1 MVRLKDIAEKVGVS
15 ISTVS
20 RVINHDDSRR
30 ISEETKQKIWQ
41 AAKSL
46 NYHATS
52 TANSKARTRTRN
64 HSTPVSTHAIGCI
77 LSLPDNKY
85 NHPYFSPIIQGIE
98 AKLLEAGA
106 SLAFLHTQAELKSPV
121 LFESLLQSYQLS
133 GIICVEG
140 MKPALYKWLKERVP
154 NIVGID
160 VADPTVPVIS
170 YDRMNAARVAVGH
183 LIQNGHRKI
192 GFIGG
197 KGLLGQLER
206 EKRYRGY
213 RIALE
218 EAGCELNPNW
228 VVDAEWDADRSY
240 DGMKQLVKLEDRP
253 TAMFCASDMMAIA
266 AMRAVAEEGMSI
278 PSDIAFIGVDDIEF
292 AKYSSPPLSSIHIPK
307 YEMGYAAAKALLD
320 GLTAPYPTPFRM
332 LLPFELVVRES
343 TNSQGAS

>member
-1 MVRLKDIAEKVGVS
+1 MATLKDIAEKVGVS

-20 RVINHDDSRR
+20 RVINQDDSRR
-30 ISEETKQKIWQ
+30 ISEETKRKIWQ
-41 AAKSL
+41 AAKAL
-46 NYHATS
+46 NYPTVHTPKPKMRGR
-52 TANSKARTRTRN
+52 SK
-64 HSTPVSTHAIGCI
+64 HSPKTLPVHTVGCI

-106 SLAFLHTQAELKSPV
+106 TLSFLHTQAELKSET
-121 LFESLLQSYQLS
+121 LFESLLQSRRLS

-140 MKPALYKWLKERVP
+140 MDHSLYKWLKERVP

-160 VADPTVPVIS
+160 VADPSIPVIS
-170 YDRMNAARVAVGH
+170 YDRMNAAKVAVGH
-183 LIQNGHRKI
+183 LIQLGHRKI

-197 KGLLGQLER
+197 TGLFGQLER

-218 EAGCELNPNW
+218 ESGLEWNPSWTIDAG
-228 VVDAEWDADRSY
+228 WDADRSHAE
-240 DGMKQLVKLEDRP
+240 MKRLIGSGDCP

-266 AMRAVAEEGMSI
+266 AMRAAAEEGVAVPEQM
-278 PSDIAFIGVDDIEF
+278 AFVGIDNIEF
-292 AKYSSPPLSSIHIPK
+292 SKYSSPPLSSIHIPK

-320 GLTAPYPTPFRM
+320 GLTDPYPTPFRM

-343 TNSQGAS
+343 TGGQGAS

>member
-1 MVRLKDIAEKVGVS
+1 MARLKDIAEMVGVS

-20 RVINHDDSRR
+20 RVINQDDSRR

-41 AAKSL
+41 AAKQL
-46 NYHATS
+46 NYPLLQTAKPRSRNRLRHSPSPAT
-52 TANSKARTRTRN
+52 
-64 HSTPVSTHAIGCI
+64 THAIGCI

-98 AKLLEAGA
+98 AKLLESGA
-106 SLAFLHTQAELKSPV
+106 SLAFLHTQAELKSAA
-121 LFESLLQSYQLS
+121 LFESLLRSCRLS

-140 MKPALYKWLKERVP
+140 MNPEQYKWLKERVP

-197 KGLLGQLER
+197 RGLLGQLER

-228 VVDAEWDADRSY
+228 VIDAEWDADRSY

-343 TNSQGAS
+343 TNSEGAS

>member
-1 MVRLKDIAEKVGVS
+1 MARLKDIAEMVGVS

-20 RVINHDDSRR
+20 RVINQDDSRR
-30 ISEETKQKIWQ
+30 ISEETKQKIWH
-41 AAKSL
+41 AAKQL
-46 NYHATS
+46 NYPILQ
-52 TANSKARTRTRN
+52 TAKSRARTRLR
-64 HSTPVSTHAIGCI
+64 HSSPPATTHAIGCI

-98 AKLLEAGA
+98 AKLLESGA
-106 SLAFLHTQAELKSPV
+106 SLAFLHTQAELKNAA
-121 LFESLLQSYQLS
+121 LFESLLRSCRLS
-133 GIICVEG
+133 GVICVEG
-140 MKPALYKWLKERVP
+140 MNPAQYKWLKEKVP

-160 VADPTVPVIS
+160 VADPTVPVVS

-183 LIQNGHRKI
+183 LIQSGRRKI

-218 EAGCELNPNW
+218 EAGCELNTNW
-228 VVDAEWDADRSY
+228 VIDAEWDADRSY
-240 DGMKQLVKLEDRP
+240 DGMKQLVQLEDRP

-278 PSDIAFIGVDDIEF
+278 PGDIAFIGVDDIEF

-307 YEMGYAAAKALLD
+307 YEMGYTAAKVLLD

-332 LLPFELVVRES
+332 LLPFELIVRES
-343 TNSQGAS
+343 TNSEGAS

>member
-1 MVRLKDIAEKVGVS
+1 MVRLKDIAERVGVS

-30 ISEETKQKIWQ
+30 VSEETKQKIWQ
-41 AAKSL
+41 AAKTL
-46 NYHATS
+46 NYQVTPI
-52 TANSKARTRTRN
+52 ANPKARTRTR
-64 HSTPVSTHAIGCI
+64 HHTSPMSTHAIGCI

-106 SLAFLHTQAELKSPV
+106 SLAFLHTQAELRSTT
-121 LFESLLQSYQLS
+121 LFESLLKSYQLS

-140 MKPALYKWLKERVP
+140 MDPAQYKWLKERVP

-160 VADPTVPVIS
+160 VADPSIPVIS

-183 LIQNGHRKI
+183 LITNGHRKI

-218 EAGCELNPNW
+218 EAGCVWNPNW
-228 VVDAEWDADRSY
+228 VIDAEWDADRSY
-240 DGMKQLVKLEDRP
+240 EQMKQLVQQVDRP

-266 AMRAVAEEGMSI
+266 AMRAAAEEGLSI
-278 PSDIAFIGVDDIEF
+278 PGDLAFIGIDDIEF

-320 GLTAPYPTPFRM
+320 GLTDPYPAPFRM
-332 LLPFELVVRES
+332 LLPFSLIVRKS
-343 TNSQGAS
+343 T